1 MELELYRDFTEDEI
15 KYLNTL
21 SNEELEQVIA
31 RCEKEEQKRNTNQL
45 NRKILIN
52 SLYGCLG
59 NNFFR
64 FYDLRNAE
72 AITTYGQL
80 AIRWIERKLN
90 EYINNLVKTEN
101 VDYVCYI
108 DTDSVYLN
116 MEAVVNKVGM
126 EKFRDTNHLIDFLD
140 NLGQKKLEPYI
151 DESYKELEQYMNN
164 DHHLLLMDREAIFGA
179 PLGSDG
185 IGGFWTGK
193 KRYALNVYDMEGT
206 RYAEPH
212 LKIMG
217 LETQRSSTPLAC
229 QKSLKESIRR
239 LLQEG
244 ESSLQNYFIQ
254 FKNEF
259 KTIDYQ
265 EIAAVSSANNIA
277 KNADSAGYPIK
288 GAPYH
293 VKGALA
299 YNRIAKTD
307 QSIPEIVEGE
317 KVMVIPLRD
326 RNPFNEACF
335 AWPSGTQIPPVV
347 EADVLK
353 FMDINKLFDKTF
365 VKPLASICEATK
377 TDYEFRNNLFD
388 MFDI

>member
-1 MELELYRDFTEDEI
+1 MELELFRDFNEVELG
-15 KYLNTL
+15 YLNTL
-21 SNEELEQVIA
+21 SNEELQSIIA
-31 RCEKEEQKRNTNQL
+31 QCEKEEQKRNTNQL

-52 SLYGCLG
+52 SLYGALG
-59 NNFFR
+59 NNWFR
-64 FYDLRNAE
+64 YFDLRNAE

-90 EYINNLVKTEN
+90 EYINTLVKTEG

-116 MEAVVNKVGM
+116 MEAVVDKVGI

-140 NLGQKKLEPYI
+140 NLGSKKLEPYI
-151 DESYKELEQYMNN
+151 DESYKELEEYMNH

-179 PLGSDG
+179 PLGTDG

-217 LETQRSSTPLAC
+217 LETQRSSTPVAC

-244 ESSLQNYFIQ
+244 ESSLQDYFKE
-254 FKNEF
+254 FKEEF
-259 KTIDYQ
+259 KTINYQ
-265 EIAAVSSANNIA
+265 DIAAVSSANNIA
-277 KNADSAGYPIK
+277 KNADALGFPIK
-288 GAPYH
+288 GTPYH

-299 YNRIAKTD
+299 YNRLAKTD
-307 QSIPEIVEGE
+307 PSIPALMEGE
-317 KVMVIPLRD
+317 KVMVLPLRD

-335 AWPSGTQIPPVV
+335 AWPSGTAIPDAV
-347 EADVLK
+347 AGDVLK
-353 FMDINKLFDKTF
+353 YMDINKLFEKTF
-365 VKPLASICEATK
+365 VKPLSSICEATK

>member
-1 MELELYRDFTEDEI
+1 MELELFRDFNEAELE
-15 KYLNTL
+15 YLNNLT
-21 SNEELEQVIA
+21 NEQLEDILA
-31 RCEKEEQKRNTNQL
+31 ACEKEQQKRNTNQL

-52 SLYGCLG
+52 SLYGALG
-59 NNFFR
+59 NNYFR
-64 FYDLRNAE
+64 YFDLRNAE

-90 EYINNLVKTEN
+90 EYINKLVGSEG

-116 MEAVVNKVGM
+116 MEAVIEKVGID
-126 EKFRDTNHLIDFLD
+126 KFSDTNKLIDFLD
-140 NLGQKKLEPYI
+140 RLGQQKLEPYI
-151 DESYKELEQYMNN
+151 DESYKELEAYMNH

-179 PLGSDG
+179 PIGSEG

-217 LETQRSSTPLAC
+217 LETQRSSTPVAC

-244 ESSLQNYFIQ
+244 ESSLQEYFAD
-254 FKNEF
+254 FKKEF
-259 KTIDYQ
+259 QKIDYQ

-277 KNADSAGYPIK
+277 KNGDAAGYPVK

-293 VKGALA
+293 IKGVLA
-299 YNRIAKTD
+299 FNRLAKTD
-307 QSIPEIVEGE
+307 TSIQAIAEGD
-317 KVMVIPLRD
+317 KVMVIPLKE

-335 AWPSGTQIPPVV
+335 AWPSGTAIPEQVK
-347 EADVLK
+347 ADVLK
-353 FMDINKLFDKTF
+353 YMDTNKLFDKTF
-365 VKPLASICEATK
+365 VKPLSSICEATGH
-377 TDYEFRNNLFD
+377 DYEFRNNLFD
-388 MFDI
+388 MFGI